1 MARASPGGLEERQAW
16 AVIASVVGI
25 GPGGLGRLLE
35 AFGSGLAALDVA
47 RGRRGAARVVAATDD
62 DPGAVGPDVAHR
74 LSAAA
79 RDPTAT
85 LEAIAAA
92 GLRILTTD
100 DSDYPS
106 RLRAIDLPPPVL
118 FVRGDLAAMGRPVA
132 VAVVGTRRPTDRGR
146 LTAARIGGALA
157 KAGATVV
164 SGLAVGIDGAA
175 HAAACAEEGLSVAVL
190 GGGHRRLY
198 PAAHRRLADSIVE
211 LGGAVISEFPPDLG
225 PSRWSFPRRN
235 RLISGLADATVV
247 VEAPHRSGAL
257 HTADW
262 AMEQGRGCFLVPGP
276 IDEPETAGCLDYLR
290 RFSGETR
297 IVSAIPDLLAD
308 LGLFDADAPVDR
320 TTVAPG
326 RHRRPVSRRPSLDA
340 ELIELGQT
348 ARLVARGLVAGSTTL
363 DGLVALTELP
373 VATVLATLT
382 LLESRGLAVG
392 QFGRYRPAGRLANA
406 PASR

>member
-1 MARASPGGLEERQAW
+1 VTARASPIRLEEREAW

-25 GPGGLGRLLE
+25 GPAGLVSLVD
-35 AFGSGLAALDVA
+35 AFGSGLAALDAA
-47 RGRRGAARVVAATDD
+47 RSPRGARRAVAATAGDVRRPL
-62 DPGAVGPDVAHR
+62 DPELAAR

-79 RDPTAT
+79 RDPTVA
-85 LEAIAAA
+85 LGAIAAA

-100 DSDYPS
+100 DSDYPL
-106 RLRAIDLPPPVL
+106 RLRAIELPPPVL
-118 FVRGDLAAMGRPVA
+118 FVRGDVAAMERRA
-132 VAVVGTRRPTDRGR
+132 AIAVVGTRRPTDRGR

-157 KAGATVV
+157 RVGATVV

-175 HAAACAEEGLSVAVL
+175 HAAACAEAAPSVGVL

-198 PAAHRRLADSIVE
+198 PSAHRRLADRIVE
-211 LGGAVISEFPPDLG
+211 LGGAVVSEFAPDQR
-225 PSRWSFPRRN
+225 PSPWSFPRRN

-262 AMEQGRGCFLVPGP
+262 AMEQGRDCFVVPGP

-290 RFSGETR
+290 RFAGETR

-308 LGLFDADAPVDR
+308 LGLLAVEAHEAR
-320 TTVAPG
+320 KG
-326 RHRRPVSRRPSLDA
+326 RHRGPGVARPTLEA
-340 ELIELGQT
+340 ELIELGET
-348 ARLVARGLVAGSTTL
+348 ARIVARGLVAGATTL
-363 DGLVALTELP
+363 DGLVALAELP

-392 QFGRYRPAGRLANA
+392 QYGRYRPAGRLANA
-406 PASR
+406 PAA